1 MGTLAGKQAT
11 KAHVFKYSR
20 REDSESIFVKDMK
33 IHWGNASCG
42 RDNFIKI
49 KKENIHES
57 SDTKL
62 QVGLENI

>member
-1 MGTLAGKQAT
+1 
-11 KAHVFKYSR
+11 
-20 REDSESIFVKDMK
+20 MK
-33 IHWGNASCG
+33 IHGGNASCG
-42 RDNFIKI
+42 KDNFIKI